1 MPALIQVC
9 WTRYPHAHPFP
20 HRLATGCPITIATT
34 KRSNRSH
41 QQPGCRSLQ
50 SNILPKCATE
60 ILTALAAN
68 QYWWAS
74 KASAP
79 TILRLGT
86 STHRSSVLVLDP
98 IASNALATVPGKQIE
113 CTRPTSIYQSVQTRH
128 SSNRQHGTSTQARFL
143 PPGRRIPSDV
153 RGSCG
158 CSGAGSQP
166 SRQARQVW
174 LPLFPAL
181 TGLSRNQSDWLSS
194 LTGRI
199 TEGSRQAFSD
209 GYHCSERPSTLP
221 ARCKENWDDANGES
235 ARISAPCR
243 VTVGRGR
250 RSLGVNVWCGTG
262 ADRSDALF
270 LFSWSLN
277 RSQGR
282 QYIAGFPSPGF
293 PLAIVFST
301 NIPSPRCS
309 DHASSPAR
317 SPPWPDSR
325 PWPTP
330 TSSEAKP
337 C

>member
-9 WTRYPHAHPFP
+9 STRYPHAHPFP

-34 KRSNRSH
+34 KHSNRSH
-41 QQPGCRSLQ
+41 QQPGCRSLR

-68 QYWWAS
+68 QGWWAS

-86 STHRSSVLVLDP
+86 FTHRSSVLVLDP
-98 IASNALATVPGKQIE
+98 IASNVLATVPGKQIE
-113 CTRPTSIYQSVQTRH
+113 CTGPTSIYQPPSRLATR
-128 SSNRQHGTSTQARFL
+128 GTATQARFL

-166 SRQARQVW
+166 SRQARQLW

-181 TGLSRNQSDWLSS
+181 TGLSRDQSGWLSS

-209 GYHCSERPSTLP
+209 GYH
-221 ARCKENWDDANGES
+221 
-235 ARISAPCR
+235 
-243 VTVGRGR
+243 
-250 RSLGVNVWCGTG
+250 
-262 ADRSDALF
+262 
-270 LFSWSLN
+270 
-277 RSQGR
+277 
-282 QYIAGFPSPGF
+282 
-293 PLAIVFST
+293 
-301 NIPSPRCS
+301 
-309 DHASSPAR
+309 
-317 SPPWPDSR
+317 
-325 PWPTP
+325 
-330 TSSEAKP
+330 
-337 C
+337 